1 MPCHDRSMIQISQNA
16 KANDLIKINPEDTHL
31 VLPKEV
37 IEEAKENRP
46 SCMLFLMKR
55 RWFSIGEELMNN
67 EDHKELLETVS
78 QIVKNNEIK
87 MNQNPSIIEFIPQEN
102 TSMNVNLLNESKI
115 NVIQNLQVPGTT
127 PSILQVYY

>member
-1 MPCHDRSMIQISQNA
+1 
-16 KANDLIKINPEDTHL
+16 
-31 VLPKEV
+31 
-37 IEEAKENRP
+37 
-46 SCMLFLMKR
+46 MKR
-55 RWFSIGEELMNN
+55 RWFSIGEELMDN

-127 PSILQVYY
+127 PSILQVYYEQEETMI